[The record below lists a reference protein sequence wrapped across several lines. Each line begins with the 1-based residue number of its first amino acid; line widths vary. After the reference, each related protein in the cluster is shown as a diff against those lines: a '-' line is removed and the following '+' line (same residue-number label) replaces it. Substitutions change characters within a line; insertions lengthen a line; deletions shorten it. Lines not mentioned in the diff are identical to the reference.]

1 MKEMAADNASER
13 FWNGND
19 NDECARLLELEREQ
33 GRRPEVAVVPRYTDV
48 LAHHADTITVSPLI
62 KDRA

>member
-1 MKEMAADNASER
+1 MAANNDSER
-13 FWNGND
+13 FRNGNG

-33 GRRPEVAVVPRYTDV
+33 GRRPEVAAVARYTDV
-48 LAHHADTITVSPLI
+48 LAHRADTITVSPAI